1 MRALLLL
8 VLAALPLAA
17 AAEYAGPALDA
28 CRAHGERE
36 LRKDGADVEALAFD
50 NDRHLVF
57 ARESRR
63 LGSQPIGA
71 SLSGHGAIVR
81 ATGPAVEVAFVCLL
95 ASEKRA
101 LWFDWLPRRD
111 APALAQCRRGADAGA
126 CLQLMLDLAER
137 DLLEKAALRFQESL
151 EADARAGNEAASSA
165 YRNSAAAWRNYRDL
179 ECARRGP
186 AGSDAWRACRVD
198 LTRWRHLDLQ

>member
-1 MRALLLL
+1 MRALLLAL
-8 VLAALPLAA
+8 VAALPLGAG
-17 AAEYAGPALDA
+17 AEYSGPALEA

-36 LRKDGADVEALAFD
+36 LRKVGADVKALAFD

-57 ARESRR
+57 ARESRK

-81 ATGPAVEVAFVCLL
+81 ATGPAVEMAFVCLL
-95 ASEKRA
+95 ASDKRA
-101 LWFDWLPRRD
+101 LWFHWLPRRD
-111 APALAQCRRGADAGA
+111 APALGQCGRSADTGA
-126 CLQLMLDLAER
+126 CLQLLLDLAER
-137 DLLEKAALRFQESL
+137 DLLEKAAFRFQESL
-151 EADARAGNEAASSA
+151 EADAQAGNEAASSA
-165 YRNSAAAWRNYRDL
+165 YRDSAAAWRNYRDL

-198 LTRWRHLDLQ
+198 LTRWRYLDLQ